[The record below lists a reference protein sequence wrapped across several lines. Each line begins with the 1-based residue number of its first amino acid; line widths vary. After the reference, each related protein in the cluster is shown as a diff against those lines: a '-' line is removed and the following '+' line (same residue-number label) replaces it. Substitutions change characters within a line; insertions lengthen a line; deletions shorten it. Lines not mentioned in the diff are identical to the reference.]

1 LQRALNFPFFYLICQ
16 PGVNTNNGMEGL
28 NSLRWARRDEDGGRL
43 KQGEDE
49 GEGEE
54 AKGGEESEG
63 RGGRRVEAGY

>member
-1 LQRALNFPFFYLICQ
+1 
-16 PGVNTNNGMEGL
+16 VNTNNGMEGL
-28 NSLRWARRDEDGGRL
+28 NSLRRARRDEDGGGL